1 MSCLMHLN
9 NHILDKENSWA
20 EIWNS
25 WMEVEF
31 WLTWSIKSLFFENQT
46 EKEENNNESGL
57 DRKRRIKKI
66 MNEGSY
72 WGT

>member
-1 MSCLMHLN
+1 
-9 NHILDKENSWA
+9 
-20 EIWNS
+20 
-25 WMEVEF
+25 MEVEF

-66 MNEGSY
+66 MNEWSY